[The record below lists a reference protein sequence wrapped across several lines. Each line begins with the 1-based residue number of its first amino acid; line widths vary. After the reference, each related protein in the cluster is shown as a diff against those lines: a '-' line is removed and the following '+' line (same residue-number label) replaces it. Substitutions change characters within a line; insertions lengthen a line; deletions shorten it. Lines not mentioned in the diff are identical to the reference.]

1 MRAKVLTLRFSPQ
14 LGRFDDTPLIALQQT
29 VVLERVREH
38 LVQVGDE
45 PMLVCVAAW
54 RERGGTPPAPPSQP
68 SAPIRVPTSSST
80 RDDGASADPGGDV
93 ATPPTPEQ
101 RDAPRGPAAPLG
113 ALRAEFT
120 PEQQRI
126 HDALRT
132 FRRTR
137 AYAEGVPPYIVLTN
151 RQLVELVL
159 QRPRSRQALRD
170 IPGLGDKKIAR
181 FGADLLHL
189 LWPDGGAGPDRG
201 EVLLEASRAATTAA
215 NADERPPESQP

>member
-14 LGRFDDTPLIALQQT
+14 LGRFDDAPLIALQQT

-38 LVQVGDE
+38 LVLVGDE

-54 RERGGTPPAPPSQP
+54 RERGSAPPAPPPQP
-68 SAPIRVPTSSST
+68 GAPNRVPASSST
-80 RDDGASADPGGDV
+80 RDEGVAADPGGDV
-93 ATPPTPEQ
+93 AAPPTPEPH
-101 RDAPRGPAAPLG
+101 DTSRGPAAPLG

-120 PEQQRI
+120 PEQQRV

-159 QRPRSRQALRD
+159 RRPRSRQALGD

-189 LWPDGGAGPDRG
+189 LWPDGGAGPHHERAVG
-201 EVLLEASRAATTAA
+201 EGSSAPTNP